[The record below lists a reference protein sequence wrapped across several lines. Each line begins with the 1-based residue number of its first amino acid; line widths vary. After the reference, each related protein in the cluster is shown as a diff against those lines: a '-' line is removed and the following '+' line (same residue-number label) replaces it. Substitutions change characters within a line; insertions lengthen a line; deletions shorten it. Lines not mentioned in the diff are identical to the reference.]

1 MRITHTNQ
9 SRSVEAELLRLRANR
24 GFTLMEMLVV
34 ILIISILAALIIPKL
49 VGKTD
54 DAKIAKAK
62 SDISTMASLTEA
74 YRLDTGQYP
83 TTDQGLE
90 ALHTPPTG
98 VNNYKGPYMGSIP
111 LDPWGNPYVY
121 QSPGPNGEDFLITS
135 YGSDGQPGGDGT
147 AADITNDDL

>member
-1 MRITHTNQ
+1 MNK
-9 SRSVEAELLRLRANR
+9 RSGAQIVLARPRAGA

-62 SDISTMASLTEA
+62 SDISTMASLIEA

-83 TTDQGLE
+83 STDQGLE

-98 VNNYKGPYMGSIP
+98 VNNYKGPYMGEIP
-111 LDPWGNPYVY
+111 LDPWGNQYQYV
-121 QSPGPNGEDFLITS
+121 SPGPNGEDFLITS
-135 YGSDGQPGGDGT
+135 YGADGQPGGDGPN
-147 AADITNDDL
+147 ADITNDDL